1 MAREICLFDKF
12 SFCKNGDNCRRLH
25 LKEVCLIR
33 GCDYRKCE
41 KRHPNPCK
49 TFMLKGFCR
58 FGTAC
63 KYSHRISKETEEQN
77 KKIESLEEVTKKLS
91 KQVAEQNDEIKALK
105 RELLETES
113 RELERLQK
121 QIDSLVK
128 SNDEKEK
135 AIMTV
140 DEEHLMEQEVNEDVV
155 HVSVEE
161 AVLTEESFEAEEIK
175 KATIEESEDIVFE
188 TLITSRKKKW
198 AMKDRTFAECI
209 VEKYELNMENL
220 DWFEEDEG
228 DCLEDLMKSHF
239 LSSAELLE
247 EEAKERKIT
256 NKELK
261 AAVEFFKI
269 IVNRPDFT
277 NQKFK
282 QILKQGRKFI
292 DEEMKKV
299 MSV

>member
-12 SFCKNGDNCRRLH
+12 SFCKNGDNCRRHH

-33 GCDYRKCE
+33 GCDYRKCD

-49 TFMLKGFCR
+49 TFMMKGFCR

-91 KQVAEQNDEIKALK
+91 KQVAEQNDEIKALR

-113 RELERLQK
+113 RELKRLQK

-128 SNDEKEK
+128 SNEEKEK

-140 DEEHLMEQEVNEDVV
+140 DEEHLMEQEVNEDEV

-161 AVLTEESFEAEEIK
+161 AVLTERWEAKE
-175 KATIEESEDIVFE
+175 IEESEDIVFE
-188 TLITSRKKKW
+188 ALITSRKKKW
-198 AMKDRTFAECI
+198 SMKDRTFAECI
-209 VEKYELNMENL
+209 VAKYELNMENL

-228 DCLEDLMKSHF
+228 DCLEELIKSHF
-239 LSSAELLE
+239 LSSAEFLE

-261 AAVEFFKI
+261 AAVEFFKS

-282 QILKQGRKFI
+282 QILKQGRQFI